1 MRISDWSSDVCS
13 SDLTDVVPVGD
24 TVAWTVGPFDGAV
37 RDGQLWGRGAA
48 DMKGGIAAFVAAA
61 SRVISEHGGP
71 LPGSISLLIAGDEE
85 GPAVHGAHRVL
96 HLLESPR
103 ELPDACGAGR
113 PAKPHAPGHSTQEHP
128 PGP

>member
-61 SRVISEHGGP
+61 SRVISEHGGT
-71 LPGSISLLIAGDEE
+71 LPGSISLLITGDEE
-85 GPAVHGAHRVL
+85 GPAVNGTTRVL
-96 HLLESPR
+96 DWME
-103 ELPDACGAGR
+103 AQIGR
-113 PAKPHAPGHSTQEHP
+113 AHV
-128 PGP
+128 